1 MPKTKKLTLPKIE
14 KLISLF
20 KYIISQKPGNK
31 SVALKYLNSESVDII
46 SEAIYNLLYN
56 EKLNSLLSTSQ
67 KRKLRRIIKPNI
79 KSFEDVSKKK
89 VPLKKRQNKL
99 IQQGGGIGTIL
110 LTLIPILSS
119 FLSRK

>member
-67 KRKLRRIIKPNI
+67 KRKSRLIIKPNI

-99 IQQGGGIGTIL
+99 IRQGGGIGKIL
-110 LTLIPILSS
+110 FTLIPILSS
-119 FLSRK
+119 FLSRR

>member
-89 VPLKKRQNKL
+89 VPLKKK
-99 IQQGGGIGTIL
+99 T
-110 LTLIPILSS
+110 
-119 FLSRK
+119 K